1 MARGRSRSSSKRDIS
16 GFSVIRP
23 LPTAAVGRTVLK
35 PYTTT
40 KNRFYPPTVLYRI
53 HLLGLELGVRGV
65 AFQQQDRAVA
75 ACATTAVWSALQRVC
90 RNEGVRAPTTSEI
103 TSEAVRHHLPEGR
116 PFPSEG
122 LRTEQMSDAL
132 RAFQFPPE
140 HCQVASSP
148 RYFMMQLHAYLRS
161 GIPVILGIETGG
173 EGHAVTAVGFR
184 HDARLKDSVD
194 IPVGDRSV
202 SLRLRNLTYRQIY
215 VHDDRLGPYARA
227 TLQPRSRRGPVRG
240 ARTSANCGSE
250 EEKNGR
256 RRLWGSR

>member
-1 MARGRSRSSSKRDIS
+1 
-16 GFSVIRP
+16 
-23 LPTAAVGRTVLK
+23 
-35 PYTTT
+35 
-40 KNRFYPPTVLYRI
+40 
-53 HLLGLELGVRGV
+53 
-65 AFQQQDRAVA
+65 
-75 ACATTAVWSALQRVC
+75 
-90 RNEGVRAPTTSEI
+90 
-103 TSEAVRHHLPEGR
+103 
-116 PFPSEG
+116 
-122 LRTEQMSDAL
+122 MSDAL

-256 RRLWGSR
+256 RRTLGLTLERPDGSKENARVHLALAPLYPKLRTSAEELIDHSRSCLRHTSTTCGRDYQASCSSKCSSTGREAIQADLYSRPLDPRRPCLLPDGTRSQSLRGDKPLVHW